1 MNKEYLM
8 THPWITFRID
18 LGKAPTLLWVLAG
31 EAQSKCEHIAG
42 VPLQP
47 PVAEELHQIYLA
59 KGVHGT
65 TAIEGNSLTEDEVR
79 QHLRGEL
86 KLSQSK
92 EYLKT
97 EIDNILTCCNQIRKA
112 LIRGQKAKITVESLR
127 KFNTQILNGLE
138 LEKGVFPGR
147 IRDYNVTV
155 GPYKGAPFA
164 DCEFLLEKLCEWI
177 EGPDFKNE
185 GENRIITAFVKAIV
199 FHVYLAWIHPF
210 GDGNGRTAR
219 LIELQILLSEG
230 VSTPAAH
237 LLSNHYNLTRKR
249 YYAELDKASK
259 SGGDIIPFIQYATQG
274 FVEGLREQFEFIREQ
289 QWDISWSDY
298 VNEQFGDCK
307 SPTELRQRRLVLD
320 LSHAGDV
327 VTPINQI
334 PEISVTL
341 AKLYAKKTIRTM
353 QRDVSALERMGLLE
367 RRPDGVRAKRE
378 KILAFLPG
386 HAGAAIPPPPQ
397 TNGSQDSPELP
408 LF

>member
-1 MNKEYLM
+1 MEMHYLT

-18 LGKAPTLLWVLAG
+18 LAKAPALFWVLAG

-65 TAIEGNSLTEDEVR
+65 TAIEGNSLTEYEVR
-79 QHLRGEL
+79 QHLRGKL
-86 KLSQSK
+86 KLPQSK
-92 EYLKT
+92 EYLKK
-97 EIDNILTCCNQIRKA
+97 EIDNILTACNQIHKA
-112 LIRGQKAKITVESLR
+112 LIRGKKAKITVEAL
-127 KFNTQILNGLE
+127 KKYNAQILDGLE
-138 LEKGVFPGR
+138 LEEGVVPGR

-155 GPYKGAPFA
+155 GPYKGAPFG

-177 EGPDFKNE
+177 ESPDFKNE
-185 GENRIITAFVKAIV
+185 GENRIITALVKAIV
-199 FHVYLAWIHPF
+199 FHIYLAWIHPF

-219 LIELQILLSEG
+219 LIELQILLAEG
-230 VSTPAAH
+230 VSTPAAQ

-274 FVEGLREQFEFIREQ
+274 FVEGLREQLEFIREQ

-320 LSHAGDV
+320 LSEARDV

-341 AKLYAKKTIRTM
+341 AKLYAKKTIRTI

-378 KILAFLPG
+378 KILAFLPRHVG
-386 HAGAAIPPPPQ
+386 EAIPPPQ
-397 TNGSQDSPELP
+397 SSGSQDSPELP